1 MQERAMQFSVSHNWL
16 RQGTSV
22 SIVIRTQIRSHRS
35 KEQPYSSYA
44 PMVLGLG
51 DIGELI
57 EAISSS
63 VPKRSFSPAEAEK
76 LLRENHTTVIASAEN
91 GNQLRMGSN
100 F

>member
-1 MQERAMQFSVSHNWL
+1 ME
-16 RQGTSV
+16 
-22 SIVIRTQIRSHRS
+22 
-35 KEQPYSSYA
+35 
-44 PMVLGLG
+44 LGLG